1 MDTTSYVVL
10 SRQIGLFR
18 QMDVVANNI
27 ANVGTDGYR
36 SESVMFKEYISGT
49 GDKERKV
56 SFTQDA
62 QTVTNTKQGAIE
74 PTGRALDAAIDGTGF
89 FVVSTPIGDRYT
101 RVGRFHVDPQGSLV
115 NAQGNLLSGRGSQ
128 IVFSPGDHDI
138 KIKDDGTITAKAP
151 GSIADEIR
159 GQLDI
164 VKFGDEKAL
173 RKNANGLYSTDLPY
187 EQAVLN
193 EDFRIVG
200 ASIEKSNVNP
210 TSELTQM
217 IKINRAVGS
226 TGKFMNEM
234 HEMYRRTVTTLSRQ
248 N

>member
-18 QMDVVANNI
+18 QMDVIANNI

-36 SESVMFKEYISGT
+36 SESVVFKEYLAGA

-62 QTVTNTKQGAIE
+62 QTVTNTKQGVIE
-74 PTGRALDAAIDGTGF
+74 PTGRSLDAAIEGKGF
-89 FVVSTPIGDRYT
+89 FIVNTPVGDRYT
-101 RVGRFHVDPQGSLV
+101 RVGRFHIDPQGSLV

-128 IVFSPGDHDI
+128 IVFSPGDYDI
-138 KIKDDGTITAKAP
+138 KIKDDGTITARVP
-151 GSIADEIR
+151 GSTAEETR

-164 VKFGDEKAL
+164 VKFADEKAL

-193 EDFRIVG
+193 DDFRIVG
-200 ASIEKSNVNP
+200 GSIEKSNVNA
-210 TSELTQM
+210 TNELTNM

-226 TGKFMNEM
+226 TGKFMNDM